1 MPVQQHE
8 RPRGA
13 AYDRLAET
21 MDAVSAEAAANGLTD
36 ADLEALLAVRTDR
49 ASVVVDTSFL
59 VATPAAFLEGLG
71 A

>member
-36 ADLEALLAVRTDR
+36 ADLEALLAD
-49 ASVVVDTSFL
+49 AD
-59 VATPAAFLEGLG
+59 
-71 A
+71 